1 MLPLLFGQLFG
12 QFDQIYSI
20 YTSIHGTT
28 SLKGYPG
35 VHLHVYWYMYSR
47 TPRLLDPPFTP
58 FHMPSICCG
67 TQQQRIGKMVI
78 DQRHSREERPRKHKP
93 IVMARRQ

>member
-35 VHLHVYWYMYSR
+35 FPTCVCMYSR
-47 TPRLLDPPFTP
+47 TPRLLDPPFY
-58 FHMPSICCG
+58 MPSIG
-67 TQQQRIGKMVI
+67 TAEDR
-78 DQRHSREERPRKHKP
+78 
-93 IVMARRQ
+93 

>member
-47 TPRLLDPPFTP
+47 TPRLLDPPFLHTC
-58 FHMPSICCG
+58 HRLA
-67 TQQQRIGKMVI
+67 QQRIGKMVI